1 MSKRI
6 QIAVA
11 AVLFSFFFISCA
23 SLNTNTTS
31 SGKITKSF
39 EFSIK
44 NSSPYHKVTLT
55 VKACY
60 WSQFNKYYNL
70 LKESSI
76 NVKEL
81 DDVVDNAS
89 VAGEMA
95 EGVLKSE
102 HFVYYYLECANNMMF
117 YVRKSRSRDGPQV
130 IAENQFTSPGDV
142 WSAFYRKDGHKYYDE
157 HKKKTYLGFLR

>member
-1 MSKRI
+1 MNATLAIVS
-6 QIAVA
+6 A
-11 AVLFSFFFISCA
+11 FFFISCV
-23 SLNTNTTS
+23 SSNVNTTS
-31 SGKITKSF
+31 KNGKITKSF

-55 VKACY
+55 VKSCN
-60 WSQFNKYYNL
+60 WEQFNKYYNL

-76 NVKEL
+76 SVKEL

-95 EGVLKSE
+95 EGILKSE
-102 HFVYYYLECANNMMF
+102 HFVYYYLECTSNMIF